1 MHNTSR
7 LTNATLPYVK
17 TIAEEGITKAV
28 QKDPIIKSALNT
40 YEGKIAN
47 KALATSLGFGTI

>member
-7 LTNATLPYVK
+7 LTNTTLPYVR

-28 QKDPIIKSALNT
+28 QEDPIIKSALNT
-40 YEGKIAN
+40 YDGRIVN
-47 KALATSLGFGTI
+47 KALAKSLGFETI